1 MNCGIDMAQALL
13 AYKNG
18 QRGYEP
24 MQFNQRLYTPS
35 DTASKLPYFSAMT
48 FLPCSSRNENQ
59 LAACDYDRTKIDDS
73 ICTITRTLEW
83 DETVEEDGQTVTVH
97 RTEDVT
103 TPILY
108 APLPRHKWSGSG
120 VIARFSAG
128 VNGLS
133 SNPTDNKTCTLN
145 LMLCRVPESKF
156 VETLPTTGEDGV
168 IYLTPNGGSCTKYMY
183 VVPEGSDTGE
193 WVNLGQY
200 DGETIIFTPDDA
212 DTYVQVHR
220 AFASYLITGKKSYNA
235 TYTSPSP
242 VSSAAPG
249 SRKRISLHAEG
260 YFNVPSDNEQY
271 FIAPQL
277 SFETGASLRCEQAYL
292 NVELYHEKI

>member
-24 MQFNQRLYTPS
+24 MRFGQRLYTPS
-35 DTASKLPYFSAMT
+35 DVASKLPYFSAMT
-48 FLPCSSRNENQ
+48 FLPCSSRDENQ

-73 ICTITRTLEW
+73 VCTITRTLT
-83 DETVEEDGQTVTVH
+83 DETES
-97 RTEDVT
+97 T
-103 TPILY
+103 TSILY

-120 VIARFSAG
+120 VLVKFSAG

-133 SNPTDNKTCTLN
+133 SNPTDNKNCTLN

-156 VETLPTTGEDGV
+156 VETLPATGEDGV
-168 IYLTPNGGSCTKYMY
+168 IYLTPNGGSCTKFMY

-200 DGETIIFTPDDA
+200 DGETIIFTPDDD

-220 AFASYLITGKKSYNA
+220 AYAQYLITGKKSYNA
-235 TYTSPSP
+235 TFADPSI
-242 VSSAAPG
+242 VASEAAG
-249 SRKRISLHAEG
+249 SRKRISLHVEG

-271 FIAPQL
+271 FIVPQL
-277 SFETGASLRCEQAYL
+277 SFESGASLRCEQAYL
-292 NVELYHEKI
+292 NVELYHDKM